1 MGGCIQTVDEH
12 CSRNDV
18 LVLSPLLPNDPAWV
32 YDPISDSLHQDP
44 DITDKVLIIKNDE
57 SHNIWQLLFL
67 QAMRDNSDRLAT
79 FLRPASEQNH
89 AVIFGTYKVTNH
101 LHTYSIFPI
110 HFILRLW
117 RMKAITLLPK
127 HLEWSLST
135 GDLAVQCTLLV
146 ISST

>member
-57 SHNIWQLLFL
+57 SHNI
-67 QAMRDNSDRLAT
+67 
-79 FLRPASEQNH
+79 
-89 AVIFGTYKVTNH
+89 
-101 LHTYSIFPI
+101 
-110 HFILRLW
+110 
-117 RMKAITLLPK
+117 
-127 HLEWSLST
+127 
-135 GDLAVQCTLLV
+135 
-146 ISST
+146 